1 MAITM
6 NLSGNGYFGV
16 PGGYPMRLSAI
27 GQTLMSGVV
36 PKGTVSVSAVLYAD
50 KTASAHL
57 AIYAMPTTATN
68 GVPGSDGA
76 PITDLDSTGV
86 VSKTYQADASLLN
99 TSQTLTLT
107 LPITKAPAP
116 YVVRLWVD
124 GIAQT
129 KPDTLDRNADGVI
142 TTEAPIPYGV
152 TISQIT
158 VA

>member
-1 MAITM
+1 MAISM

-16 PGGYPMRLSAI
+16 PGGYPVKLSAI
-27 GQTLMSGVV
+27 GQTSMVGVV
-36 PKGTVSVSAVLYAD
+36 PKGSLSVSAVLYAD
-50 KTASAHL
+50 KAATAHI

-68 GVPGSDGA
+68 GIPGADGA
-76 PITDLDSTGV
+76 LITDLDSTGV
-86 VSKTYQADASLLN
+86 VSKSYQIDLALLA

-124 GIAQT
+124 GIVQT

-158 VA
+158 VS